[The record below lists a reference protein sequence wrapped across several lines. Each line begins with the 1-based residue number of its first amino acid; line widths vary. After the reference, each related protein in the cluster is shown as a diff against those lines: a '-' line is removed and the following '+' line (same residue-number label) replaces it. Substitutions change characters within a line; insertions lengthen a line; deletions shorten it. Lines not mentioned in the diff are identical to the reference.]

1 MIKNAAAHLASLR
14 DGREVYLRGQ
24 RIDDVTTHRAFRN
37 SVASAANLYEF
48 QSDPKNAE
56 WMTYASPDR
65 NVRVSRS
72 WQLPASYAELRAR
85 RTALEAWAETH
96 FGFMGRSPDH
106 VASCIAGM
114 VMGLPVFEAYDKKR
128 AGALVDYY
136 RFARDNDLFL
146 TYVIVNP
153 QADRSKGASEQADPF
168 FIARE
173 VDRDH
178 EGITVKGAKMLGT
191 SSIMANEV
199 LVSNIQPLKEGEE
212 SYALSFCIPMNAKG
226 LRVLSRRSYEDT
238 AESVYDNPLSSRY
251 DENDAILYFDEV
263 KVPWERIF
271 VAGDVVM
278 SNRQFHGTPSHIY
291 QNYQCQIRLMVK
303 LRFLVGLATV
313 IADTNG
319 IGAMQPVR
327 ETLGELA
334 AEAAMVEAF
343 VDSIEVSGKQAGPYF
358 VPDTHKVYAAQVLTQ
373 KLYPKVISTL
383 RELAGGGMI
392 MLPSSV
398 DDFANPMLRDY
409 IERTQKSPATSAEGR
424 VKLFKLAWDAV
435 GSEFASRHT
444 QYEMFYAGA
453 GFVTKNNS
461 YRTYDWTRAKGMVER
476 MRGSYSLDDELKRR

>member
-1 MIKNAAAHLASLR
+1 MIKTAARHLESLR

-24 RIDDVTTHRAFRN
+24 RVDDVTAHKAFRN
-37 SVASAANLYEF
+37 SVASAAYLYDF
-48 QSDPKNAE
+48 QAAPANAE
-56 WMTYASPDR
+56 LMTYASPDR

-72 WQLPASYAELRAR
+72 WQMPTSYAELRQR
-85 RTALEAWAETH
+85 RGALDAWASTH

-128 AGALVDYY
+128 ASALLDYY
-136 RFARDNDLFL
+136 RYARDNDLFL

-153 QADRSKGASEQADPF
+153 QADRAKPTGEQADPF
-168 FIARE
+168 LVVRE
-173 VDRDH
+173 VERDSD
-178 EGITVKGAKMLGT
+178 GIIVKGAKMLGT

-199 LVSNIQPLKEGEE
+199 LVASIQPLKEGEE
-212 SYALSFCIPMNAKG
+212 PYALSFCVPMNAKG
-226 LRVLSRRSYEDT
+226 LKVMSRKSYEEA

-251 DENDAILYFDEV
+251 DENDAVLYFDEV
-263 KVPWERIF
+263 KVPWERVF
-271 VAGDVVM
+271 VAGDVAM

-303 LRFLVGLATV
+303 LRFLVGLASYIV
-313 IADTNG
+313 DTNG
-319 IGAMQPVR
+319 IGNFPQVR
-327 ETLGELA
+327 EALGELA

-343 VDSIEVSGKQAGPYF
+343 VDSIEVSGRQVGPYY

-373 KLYPKVISTL
+373 KLYPKVMNSL
-383 RELAGGGMI
+383 RDLAGGGMV
-392 MLPSSV
+392 MLPSSI
-398 DDFANPMLRDY
+398 DDFANPALRDY
-409 IERTQKSPATSAEGR
+409 IERTQKSPATDSEGR

-453 GFVTKNNS
+453 SFVTKNNS
-461 YRTYDWTRAKGMVER
+461 YRTFDWSRSRAMVDKLSS
-476 MRGSYSLDDELKRR
+476 GYSLDDELKRR